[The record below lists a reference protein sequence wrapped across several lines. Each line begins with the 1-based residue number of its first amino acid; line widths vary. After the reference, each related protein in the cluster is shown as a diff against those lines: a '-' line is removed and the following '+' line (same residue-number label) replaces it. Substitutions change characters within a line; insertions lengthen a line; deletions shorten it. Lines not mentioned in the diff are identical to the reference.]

1 MASAFFLYSFYIYT
15 LQLHTNAYN
24 ININL
29 QSKFIFND
37 RVLRSRF
44 LESNDRVLQS
54 RFLKFNDRV
63 KDRKMKIEKINERQ
77 IRCTLTAEDLAN
89 RNINAKELA
98 YGSDK
103 AKELFRDMMQVAEQ
117 ELGFEIDNMPLVIEA
132 IPLSMDAIIL
142 IITKVEDPDE
152 LDTRFSRFSPEDPE
166 NAEEFSFA
174 DLRESIDGADDVLDL
189 IHRISEGRK
198 HVPGKEPPAKEIPSP
213 ENSKE
218 DTEALPNLMRAYSFH
233 SLDDAIR
240 AASVLDTVY
249 DGPNTLYK
257 NPEDDVYYLML
268 KKASN
273 SAAQFNKVCNILS
286 EYAIACKYV
295 VGMEAYFNEHM
306 ETIIENDA
314 LQSLHAIS

>member
-1 MASAFFLYSFYIYT
+1 MNFSCIHFIIYT

-29 QSKFIFND
+29 QS
-37 RVLRSRF
+37 V
-44 LESNDRVLQS
+44 Q
-54 RFLKFNDRV
+54 FNDRV
-63 KDRKMKIEKINERQ
+63 KDKKMKIEKINDQQ

-89 RNINAKELA
+89 RNINARELA

-103 AKELFRDMMQVAEQ
+103 AKELFQDMMQVAEQ
-117 ELGFEIDNMPLVIEA
+117 DLGFEVDNMPLVIEA

-166 NAEEFSFA
+166 DAEQFSFA
-174 DLRESIDGADDVLDL
+174 DLKESMDGADDVLDL

-198 HVPGKEPPAKEIPSP
+198 HSSGKGSLVKEIPSP
-213 ENSKE
+213 ENNE
-218 DTEALPNLMRAYSFH
+218 DDSEALPNMMRAYSFH

-240 AASVLDTVY
+240 AAAVLDTVY

-257 NPEDDVYYLML
+257 NPEDGVYYLML

-306 ETIIENDA
+306 EIIVEDDA
-314 LQSLHAIS
+314 LQSLRAISE